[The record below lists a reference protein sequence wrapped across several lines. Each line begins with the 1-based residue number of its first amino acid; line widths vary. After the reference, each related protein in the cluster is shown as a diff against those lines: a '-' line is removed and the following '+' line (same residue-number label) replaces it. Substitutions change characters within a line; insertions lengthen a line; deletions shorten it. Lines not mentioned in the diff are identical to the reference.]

1 MNRIINAAYVSSAMQ
16 QRIEEFLLN
25 SHLKMKGGTKRET
38 HYHEIACKVQEAQ
51 VDVIFIARTKKYN
64 MTCRI

>member
-25 SHLKMKGGTKRET
+25 EDLKMNGGEKEGTPLS
-38 HYHEIACKVQEAQ
+38 
-51 VDVIFIARTKKYN
+51 
-64 MTCRI
+64 